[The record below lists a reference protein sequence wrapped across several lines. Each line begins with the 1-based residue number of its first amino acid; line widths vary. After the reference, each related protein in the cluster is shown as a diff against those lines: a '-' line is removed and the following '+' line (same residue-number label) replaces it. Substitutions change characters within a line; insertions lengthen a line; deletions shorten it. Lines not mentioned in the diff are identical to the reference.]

1 MAQSVLKL
9 VVDDKE
15 YEASLKRAKAGM
27 QDLQQS
33 LQTAGK
39 TFDQVDQSVVDYAKA
54 IGNMATVSQTAK
66 GKLNEMTS
74 TFTELSVQYKQLTDE
89 EKNSPFG
96 KALAESLDTLKGRI
110 IDSKRELDDVKSS
123 LTETANEGSKT
134 GGIMQQLAGKFT
146 VNVDAMKVFN
156 LGLQAAGKALQ
167 VAKDA
172 FFNNEQML
180 DEWGRT
186 VASCESVYKGFL
198 NAINTGDITGFLS
211 NIRQITQAARDAY
224 DALDELA
231 TFNAFNKANIAEK
244 RADLTGAIADYREG
258 KGGAEGVQNASEAL
272 INELIE
278 KQRLQKEAY
287 DKAVASLARERQVNP
302 DDLMKVM
309 TGDWGSFKE
318 LKEMAMSKKQVSFTS
333 TGGTFTTGPTFK
345 AITEYLPANERERL
359 AQAVQ
364 NINDTEIDA
373 LQSLAEAAKMTQ
385 VEINNQRKQVA
396 RILSG
401 QRDGGNGGESGGA
414 GGAGTVTTPAVIGS
428 IDEQTKKVQELQKA
442 WRAAADDDSRAKYAQ
457 QIQDAQSVL
466 NRMTS
471 TIPVGSIKDL
481 NSQLSELRKKQEEA
495 TSTREWESYNEQIQ
509 NVTQRIRE
517 LKGEIGISVATLRQ
531 IGDVTVQDWASK
543 RQQQLQTGTIDFTDL
558 NRQLPERLPS
568 RDAYADTTKVVSG
581 LQSVS
586 SGLQQMGVT
595 LPDGVNKLLGGIQ
608 GLLTVIQGVQS
619 VVSVFNTTTAVTQT
633 AATYMNTSAI
643 AGLTGAIVAN
653 TAAITA
659 NTLTPSVFAGGG
671 IVRAASGWVGGTRF
685 SGDRVPALLNSGEL
699 VLNQAQQGNLASQ
712 LQASRAGYVDEGG
725 KGYVSGQN
733 VYIGTN
739 NYLKGSGQ
747 GQLVTTRM
755 LRQYGLIS

>member
-1 MAQSVLKL
+1 MAATSTLKL
-9 VVDDKE
+9 VLDDKE
-15 YEASLKRAKAGM
+15 YEASLKSAKLGM
-27 QDLQQS
+27 QDLQSS
-33 LQTAGK
+33 LQSAGK
-39 TFDQVDQSVVDYAKA
+39 TFTDVDKSVVDYTRA
-54 IGNMATVSQTAK
+54 IGDMAATSMTAK
-66 GKLNEMTS
+66 GRLNEMTQ
-74 TFTELSVQYKQLTDE
+74 TFTELSVQYKNLTDE

-96 KALAESLDTLKGRI
+96 KALTESLDTLKGRI
-110 IDSKRELDDVKSS
+110 IDSKRELDDVKNS

-156 LGLQAAGKALQ
+156 IGLQAAGKALQ
-167 VAKDA
+167 VEKDA

-198 NAINTGDITGFLS
+198 NAVNTGDITGFLS

-258 KGGAEGVQNASEAL
+258 KGGAEDVQNASEAL
-272 INELIE
+272 IKELIE
-278 KQRLQKEAY
+278 KQKLQKEAY

-318 LKEMAMSKKQVSFTS
+318 LKEMAMSKKQVSVIS
-333 TGGTFTTGPTFK
+333 TGGTFSTGPTFK

-401 QRDGGNGGESGGA
+401 LKDGGNGGA
-414 GGAGTVTTPAVIGS
+414 DTVTHPAIIGS

-457 QIQDAQSVL
+457 QIQEAQSVL

-481 NSQLSELRKKQEEA
+481 NGQISELRKKQEEA
-495 TSTREWESYNEQIQ
+495 ISAREWESYNKQIKQ
-509 NVTQRIRE
+509 TTRLMKE
-517 LKGEIGISVATLRQ
+517 MKGELGLSSTTLSRIGNISAANGMGSDWVRDRQKQLQSAKLPVQNLQVKSEQEGGKSSSEVYGQMVGSLSTIASGVEQLGIKIPDSINQVLGVMQGISTILSGIASLVAT
-531 IGDVTVQDWASK
+531 IEAIS
-543 RQQQLQTGTIDFTDL
+543 TID
-558 NRQLPERLPS
+558 
-568 RDAYADTTKVVSG
+568 
-581 LQSVS
+581 
-586 SGLQQMGVT
+586 T
-595 LPDGVNKLLGGIQ
+595 LIPG
-608 GLLTVIQGVQS
+608 
-619 VVSVFNTTTAVTQT
+619 
-633 AATYMNTSAI
+633 
-643 AGLTGAIVAN
+643 
-653 TAAITA
+653 
-659 NTLTPSVFAGGG
+659 FAGGG
-671 IVRAASGWVGGTRF
+671 VAKAAKGLVVPGRHF
-685 SGDRVPALLNSGEL
+685 SGDMVPAMLNSGET
-699 VLNQAQQGNLASQ
+699 VLSSAQTNAVVSQ
-712 LQASRAGYVDEGG
+712 LQHSGLGNLHLSTELSGESIRIVLNNNNRRRG
-725 KGYVSGQN
+725 KGEVM
-733 VYIGTN
+733 
-739 NYLKGSGQ
+739 
-747 GQLVTTRM
+747 TTKKW
-755 LRQYGLIS
+755 G